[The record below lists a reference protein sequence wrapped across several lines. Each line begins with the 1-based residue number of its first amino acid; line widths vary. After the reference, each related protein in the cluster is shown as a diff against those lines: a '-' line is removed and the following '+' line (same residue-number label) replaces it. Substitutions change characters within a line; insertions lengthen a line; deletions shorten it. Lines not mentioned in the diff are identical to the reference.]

1 MSGAAPAEF
10 VTGFYVGF
18 LSWPIL
24 KIVGLYVADLISDCI
39 LRPYKPNITS
49 VPSLEQ
55 TFQSSYEGSMF
66 DASTDDCE
74 DTEETTED
82 AEETTEDVNDVV
94 DAVNGLLELNKKEN

>member
-66 DASTDDCE
+66 DASTDNC
-74 DTEETTED
+74 EET
-82 AEETTEDVNDVV
+82 EETTEDVNDVV